1 MEPVRKP
8 FQGVINIVRFNWH
21 YFALSAGIM
30 LVLALVWRFLPG
42 PLGDLAGFGLLLAA
56 AATLLT
62 LIVSVV
68 VYDRSG
74 LYTLDWL
81 DDWQIPPEANL
92 VNIHSGFDETSGALH
107 HKFPSAHLTVLD
119 FYDPARHTEISIRR
133 ARRAHPPWPGTLTVS
148 TSALPLPDHGSD
160 FVFLILAAHEIRDDA
175 ERALFFREA
184 KRLLAPGGRILVTEH
199 LRDLPNLLA
208 YNIGAFHFHTR
219 RTWKNTFAAAG
230 LKIVHAST
238 HTPFLNNFILQS
250 DGTPA

>member
-8 FQGVINIVRFNWH
+8 LQGVWNIVRFNWH
-21 YFALSAGIM
+21 FFALSAGIM
-30 LVLALVWRFLPG
+30 LLLALGWRLLPDT
-42 PLGDLAGFGLLLAA
+42 LGDVAGFGLLLAA
-56 AATLLT
+56 AATLLP
-62 LIVSVV
+62 LIVSVI
-68 VYDRSG
+68 VYDRSR

-107 HKFPSAHLTVLD
+107 RKFPLAHLTVLD

-148 TSALPLPDHGSD
+148 TVALPLPDHGND
-160 FVFLILAAHEIRDDA
+160 FVFLILAAHEIRGDA
-175 ERALFFREA
+175 ERAQFFREV

-208 YNIGAFHFHTR
+208 YNMGAFHFHTR
-219 RTWKNTFAAAG
+219 LTWENTFAAAG

>member
-1 MEPVRKP
+1 MESVRKP
-8 FQGVINIVRFNWH
+8 FQGVWNIVRFNWH
-21 YFALSAGIM
+21 FFALSAGIM
-30 LVLALVWRFLPG
+30 LILALGWRLLPDA
-42 PLGDLAGFGLLLAA
+42 LGGLAGIGLLLAA
-56 AATLLT
+56 AATLLP
-62 LIVSVV
+62 LIVSVI

-81 DDWQIPPEANL
+81 DDWKISPEANL

-107 HKFPSAHLTVLD
+107 RKFPLAHLTVLD
-119 FYDPARHTEISIRR
+119 FYNPARHTEISIRR
-133 ARRAHPPWPGTLTVS
+133 ARRAYTPWPGTLTVS
-148 TSALPLPDHGSD
+148 TSALPLPDQGSD

-199 LRDLPNLLA
+199 LKDLPNLLA
-208 YNIGAFHFHTR
+208 YNMGAFHFHSR
-219 RTWKNTFAAAG
+219 RTWENTFAAAG
-230 LKIVHAST
+230 LKMVHAST